1 MGLFSSLKRYILTLG
16 GLIGGDIDS
25 QTDKMLSTPSGVKAT
40 FQQTR
45 ENWTEQYAEVR
56 EAVAQLMMVL
66 EQKKNTVTKLS
77 EQLNEVQ
84 VKMRGAVN
92 QFKKTNDNRYQQAFS
107 ELYKQEQNIK
117 AEQENL
123 DQEIKGLQGKVVQ
136 YKEKLTDMQKLIQDL
151 KKQEA
156 AAIADIVS
164 SKQIISLNDRLNN
177 MSTALDDRN
186 LQAVQDQRERLKAE
200 ATLSEGLAEAENL
213 TDMDEELKQA
223 GMDSEAADIFA
234 AMLADNSTEAP
245 EKTADSRD
253 REI

>member
-1 MGLFSSLKRYILTLG
+1 M
-16 GLIGGDIDS
+16 
-25 QTDKMLSTPSGVKAT
+25 
-40 FQQTR
+40 
-45 ENWTEQYAEVR
+45 
-56 EAVAQLMMVL
+56 
-66 EQKKNTVTKLS
+66 
-77 EQLNEVQ
+77 
-84 VKMRGAVN
+84 
-92 QFKKTNDNRYQQAFS
+92 
-107 ELYKQEQNIK
+107 
-117 AEQENL
+117 
-123 DQEIKGLQGKVVQ
+123 
-136 YKEKLTDMQKLIQDL
+136 LIQDL